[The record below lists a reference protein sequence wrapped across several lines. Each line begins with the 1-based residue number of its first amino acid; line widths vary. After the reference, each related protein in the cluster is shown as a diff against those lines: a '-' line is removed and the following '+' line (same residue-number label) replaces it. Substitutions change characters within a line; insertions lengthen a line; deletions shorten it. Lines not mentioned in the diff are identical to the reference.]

1 MRQAILAF
9 ALLGVCFTAPAA
21 ADPLESRPDELRQC
35 INDGGVEREA
45 LAQCLGAQAMPCIES
60 EGGGTMAEALCWNAE
75 AETWRAAI
83 DEATIALA
91 SRAAYRD
98 PARLSAANNAW
109 FAWAEAECDYLSWEE
124 GGGSGEQVDR
134 VRCAAGLH
142 AERAIAL
149 RLAAAA
155 D

>member
-9 ALLGVCFTAPAA
+9 ALFSACLATPAD
-21 ADPLESRPDELRQC
+21 ADPLDSRPDELRQC
-35 INDGGVEREA
+35 ISAGGAEREA
-45 LAQCLGAQAMPCIES
+45 LTQCLGAQATPCIEN

-83 DEATIALA
+83 DEATAALT
-91 SRAAYRD
+91 SRISYRD
-98 PARLSAANNAW
+98 PARLNAANNAW

-142 AERAIAL
+142 AERVIAL
-149 RLAAAA
+149 RLAVA

>member
-9 ALLGVCFTAPAA
+9 ALLSACFAAPAA
-21 ADPLESRPDELRQC
+21 ADPLESRPDELLQC
-35 INDGGVEREA
+35 ISAGGAEREV
-45 LAQCLGAQAMPCIES
+45 LTQCLGAQATPCIEH
-60 EGGGTMAEALCWNAE
+60 EGGGTMAEVLCWNAE
-75 AETWRAAI
+75 AETWRTVVDDATAALI
-83 DEATIALA
+83 THA
-91 SRAAYRD
+91 SYRD

-149 RLAAAA
+149 RSAAI